1 MSPKLIKILGAIK
14 SEARIVGLFVFKLS
28 MWTYMF
34 FGGIN
39 LLIVS
44 VMHNFGPSFIFC
56 ANVFLGIFFAKTYA
70 VYLLRKEQLN
80 ALSRDLERIRR
91 EAESANRQVLI
102 LGVQLE
108 AEKKYLQ
115 NQIDNLGA
123 ALIEANEKY
132 YFDKG
137 ELLFHP

>member
-56 ANVFLGIFFAKTYA
+56 AN
-70 VYLLRKEQLN
+70 E
-80 ALSRDLERIRR
+80 LS
-91 EAESANRQVLI
+91 
-102 LGVQLE
+102 
-108 AEKKYLQ
+108 
-115 NQIDNLGA
+115 
-123 ALIEANEKY
+123 
-132 YFDKG
+132 
-137 ELLFHP
+137 

>member
-80 ALSRDLERIRR
+80 ARVS
-91 EAESANRQVLI
+91 
-102 LGVQLE
+102 
-108 AEKKYLQ
+108 
-115 NQIDNLGA
+115 
-123 ALIEANEKY
+123 
-132 YFDKG
+132 
-137 ELLFHP
+137 